1 MVIEKICLD
10 RPETVTPTQ
19 RPLFPRCYPLA
30 LARAAHILPLVG
42 EVSPGLFE
50 FARIELSPFPR
61 GPAKEASGSEHRFD
75 DDSQNANDRTGHKN
89 GERLAHA
96 EPRRIQQIPVDYF
109 RS

>member
-42 EVSPGLFE
+42 GVSPGLFE
-50 FARIELSPFPR
+50 FARIEL
-61 GPAKEASGSEHRFD
+61 
-75 DDSQNANDRTGHKN
+75 
-89 GERLAHA
+89 
-96 EPRRIQQIPVDYF
+96 
-109 RS
+109 